1 MKPTSFPHA
10 CIRTTLAAALLCLPI
25 IFSGCNDGE
34 YVPKPKAYLRIDMPQ
49 KDYRLYDT
57 AALPFTFE
65 CPSEATV
72 NWKQDDKRTKYFDLL
87 YPQYNG
93 IINLTYKHFH
103 TMDDLYSLVDTAS
116 RMLALHHGQST
127 GEKEATLSDPE
138 GRVYA
143 TIVKL
148 GGKNAGSTCQ
158 FWLTDST
165 EHFLR
170 GALFLNYTPNN
181 DSLAPVIEYL
191 QADVLRI
198 IETLQWR

>member
-1 MKPTSFPHA
+1 MNRHRFT
-10 CIRTTLAAALLCLPI
+10 IITICLTVL
-25 IFSGCNDGE
+25 FYGCTGDN
-34 YVPKPKAYLRIDMPQ
+34 YIPKPKAYIRIDMPQ

-65 CPSEATV
+65 RPAEAIV
-72 NWKQDDKRTKYFDLL
+72 NWKQNDSRTKYFDLI
-87 YPQYNG
+87 YPQYKG
-93 IINLTYKHFH
+93 IINLTYKHFR
-103 TMDDLYSLVDTAS
+103 TTDDLASLVDTAS
-116 RMLALHHGQST
+116 RMLALHHSQST
-127 GEKEATLSDPE
+127 GEKEMTLRDPE

-143 TIVKL
+143 TIVKV
-148 GGKNAGSTCQ
+148 GGKNAGSTYQ

-191 QADVLRI
+191 QQDVDRI
-198 IETLQWR
+198 VETLRWRQSKQ

>member
-1 MKPTSFPHA
+1 MNRHRFT
-10 CIRTTLAAALLCLPI
+10 IITICLTVL
-25 IFSGCNDGE
+25 FYGCTGDN
-34 YVPKPKAYLRIDMPQ
+34 YVPKPKAYIRIDMPQ

-65 CPSEATV
+65 RPAEAIV
-72 NWKQDDKRTKYFDLL
+72 NWKQNDSRTKYFDLI
-87 YPQYNG
+87 YPQYKG
-93 IINLTYKHFH
+93 IINLTYKHFR
-103 TMDDLYSLVDTAS
+103 TTDDLASLVDTAS
-116 RMLALHHGQST
+116 RMLALHHSQST
-127 GEKEATLSDPE
+127 GEKEMTLRDPE

-143 TIVKL
+143 TIVKV
-148 GGKNAGSTCQ
+148 GGKNAGSTYQ

-191 QADVLRI
+191 QQDVDRI
-198 IETLQWR
+198 VETLRWRQSKQ